1 MPPIF
6 ACIGNNSNTIISLV
20 LAEFDYWCYFNL
32 SVIVLGDD
40 RIEQSVVCSRQVDEA
55 TGQIIVSVT
64 WQGNFSHL
72 PPSYYGDTLKSTRLS
87 VYRGN
92 VNSTTRDSGIERRL
106 MVNTF
111 INGLGKRQ
119 LTHEFR
125 DGSIAV
131 SLLEVRAN
139 GSGVIHM
146 LGLSPFVVG
155 DYDHFLLLVS
165 AMIAASKL
173 VIMYKLHVRLLQ
185 LKGHCL

>member
-1 MPPIF
+1 MPPIS
-6 ACIGNNSNTIISLV
+6 ASIGNSRNTIISMV
-20 LAEFDYWCYFNL
+20 LAEFDYWCYFNV
-32 SVIVLGDD
+32 SVIVLGAD

-72 PPSYYGDTLKSTRLS
+72 PPSYYGDTLKSTKLS

-92 VNSTTRDSGIERRL
+92 VNSTIRDRGIERRL
-106 MVNTF
+106 MANTF

-119 LTHEFR
+119 LTHR
-125 DGSIAV
+125 LSDGSIAV

-146 LGLSPFVVG
+146 LGLSPFTCECH
-155 DYDHFLLLVS
+155 DS
-165 AMIAASKL
+165 CIQASDDA
-173 VIMYKLHVRLLQ
+173 
-185 LKGHCL
+185 